1 MQTDWLIS
9 SWHHARKA
17 IALCL
22 QFKAR
27 FIKRE
32 VKKSGS
38 LDVRIERPLAKIKVT
53 LPELQEAEREI
64 VRVVQHKHFSEELQV
79 LTHLNIQGKEI
90 TRNIAR
96 QRNQTIKRYSSLYR
110 LDPFLD
116 DDGLIRVGGRIK
128 RARLSFTTKHP
139 IILPRESHVTNLLV
153 QSCHTNVNHMGRGTT
168 HNELRQ
174 RGYWL
179 IGGTSVVSNY
189 ITRCVLC
196 RRLRG
201 FLQHQKMAD
210 LPKDRIEPS
219 PPFILKKEGAK

>member
-1 MQTDWLIS
+1 M
-9 SWHHARKA
+9 
-17 IALCL
+17 
-22 QFKAR
+22 
-27 FIKRE
+27 
-32 VKKSGS
+32 
-38 LDVRIERPLAKIKVT
+38 RIERPLAKIKVT

-64 VRVVQHKHFSEELQV
+64 VRVVQHKNFSKELQV
-79 LTHLNIQGKEI
+79 LKRLNIQGKEI

-174 RGYWL
+174 
-179 IGGTSVVSNY
+179 
-189 ITRCVLC
+189 
-196 RRLRG
+196 
-201 FLQHQKMAD
+201 
-210 LPKDRIEPS
+210 
-219 PPFILKKEGAK
+219 

>member
-1 MQTDWLIS
+1 M
-9 SWHHARKA
+9 
-17 IALCL
+17 
-22 QFKAR
+22 
-27 FIKRE
+27 
-32 VKKSGS
+32 
-38 LDVRIERPLAKIKVT
+38 
-53 LPELQEAEREI
+53 
-64 VRVVQHKHFSEELQV
+64 
-79 LTHLNIQGKEI
+79 
-90 TRNIAR
+90 
-96 QRNQTIKRYSSLYR
+96 YR

-128 RARLSFTTKHP
+128 RASLSFTTKHP
-139 IILPRESHVTNLLV
+139 IILPRESHATNLLV

-189 ITRCVLC
+189 ITRYVVC
-196 RRLRG
+196 RRLCG